1 MLGEIPKRGNLS
13 QDRDRC
19 AALPVWFAQDVLHG
33 AWAIIDFYF
42 YSEASAG
49 KLKRIRNNRNARCA
63 EMSAASESMAALASV
78 KMTRPLMVS
87 SYSHKSTAC

>member
-1 MLGEIPKRGNLS
+1 MGVHNAGCRPAIRRGKVPEPGNLS

-49 KLKRIRNNRNARCA
+49 KLKRIMSGLVIFTDA
-63 EMSAASESMAALASV
+63 SAAIDSDA
-78 KMTRPLMVS
+78 
-87 SYSHKSTAC
+87 